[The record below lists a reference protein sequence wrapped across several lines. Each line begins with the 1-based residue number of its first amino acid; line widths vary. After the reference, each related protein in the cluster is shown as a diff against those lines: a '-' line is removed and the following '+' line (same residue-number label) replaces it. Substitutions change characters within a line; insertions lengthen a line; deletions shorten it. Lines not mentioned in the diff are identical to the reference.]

1 MKIKRVLWRNIT
13 SYGNRVQTIDF
24 ENNPGFYMLMGE
36 NATGKSSFLSCITF
50 GLYGKVNNKKLKDIA
65 NRKNKNGWVRIEM
78 ESKGR
83 QIIIE
88 RGVAPTT
95 LEVTVDGKR
104 YDESGKKNVQ
114 EYLEEELYGMPY
126 YVFDNLISL
135 NINDFKSF
143 INMSPSDK
151 RAIID
156 RMFSL
161 DVINQMRELLKA
173 DSSEAKSIL
182 TAVTSEI
189 EWLESSI
196 SKNNLRLEETERRL
210 NEQKSSTI
218 NDLAERAKELEESV
232 KSSNEEKSK
241 IDSVKDTI
249 QRKKSSMEESIRS
262 SKYEIKSLE
271 DRIKFFEK
279 KTCPTCEREMEE
291 SFSELRKSELSAHIS
306 SLRSSMQSILPDY
319 EKILEKWEQV
329 QTLERTFY
337 KKEAEIKANLA
348 SVKREMSELERKQ
361 NNSEDTKAIREM
373 IKESETSLVEK
384 QKERGKAESM
394 VNFNKV
400 ADQLLGERG
409 IKQLAIQSIL
419 PMFNRYIKDL
429 CIEMNV
435 DYDIRFDEEFNAVL
449 THLGEE
455 ISPASLSTGETKKVD
470 IIVLLS
476 LIKLVKMKFPMLNVL
491 FLDEVFS
498 SVDMNNVYHMI
509 KSLGKITRELK
520 LNTVVV
526 NHSTLPHEEFDY
538 ILRTSKNNGF
548 SSIELERVG

>member
-400 ADQLLGERG
+400 ADQLLGEKG

>member
-83 QIIIE
+83 QIVIE

-114 EYLEEELYGMPY
+114 DYLEEELYGMPY

-161 DVINQMRELLKA
+161 DVINQMRELLKS
-173 DSSEAKSIL
+173 DSNEAKSVL
-182 TAVTSEI
+182 ASVTSEI
-189 EWLESSI
+189 DWLESSI

-218 NDLAERAKELEESV
+218 NDLLERAKELEESV
-232 KSSNEEKSK
+232 KSSNEERSK
-241 IDSVKDTI
+241 IDSVKDTV

-291 SFSELRKSELSAHIS
+291 SFSEMRKSELTAHIS
-306 SLRSSMQSILPDY
+306 SLRSTMQSILPDY

-329 QTLERTFY
+329 QTVERSFY
-337 KKEAEIKANLA
+337 KKEAEIKANLGN
-348 SVKREMSELERKQ
+348 VKREISELERKQ

-373 IKESETSLVEK
+373 IKESESSLVEK
-384 QKERGKAESM
+384 QRERAKAESM

-400 ADQLLGERG
+400 ADQLLSEKG

-419 PMFNRYIKDL
+419 PMFNRYIKEL

>member
-50 GLYGKVNNKKLKDIA
+50 GLYGKVNNKKLKDLA
-65 NRKNKNGWVRIEM
+65 NRKNKNGWVRVEL

-83 QIIIE
+83 NIVVE
-88 RGVAPTT
+88 RGVAPTS

-114 EYLEEELYGMPY
+114 DYLEEELYGMPY

-156 RMFSL
+156 RLFSL
-161 DVINQMRELLKA
+161 DVINQMRELLKSDA
-173 DSSEAKSIL
+173 NEVKSIL
-182 TAVTSEI
+182 SAVTSEI
-189 EWLESSI
+189 EWLNASI
-196 SKNNLRLEETERRL
+196 VKNNTKLEQIVGALKEKKE
-210 NEQKSSTI
+210 STI
-218 NDLAERAKELEESV
+218 TDLKERARELEESAL
-232 KSSNEEKSK
+232 SSREEKAK
-241 IDSVKDTI
+241 IDSVKSTI
-249 QRKKSSMEESIRS
+249 QKKKSSLEESIRS

-271 DRIKFFEK
+271 ERIKFFEK
-279 KTCPTCEREMEE
+279 KTCPTCEREMED
-291 SFSELRKSELSAHIS
+291 SFSEMRKSELTSHIT
-306 SLRSSMQSILPDY
+306 SLRSSIDSIMPDY
-319 EKILEKWEQV
+319 EKMVDKLDQV
-329 QTLERTFY
+329 QEVERSFY
-337 KKEAEIKANLA
+337 KKEAEIKANL
-348 SVKREMSELERKQ
+348 SNVKKEIYDLEKTQ
-361 NNSEDTKAIREM
+361 NISEDTKAIRDM
-373 IKESETSLVEK
+373 IAESEATLEEK
-384 QKERGKAESM
+384 QKEKNKAESM

-400 ADQLLGERG
+400 ADQLLGEKG
-409 IKQLAIQSIL
+409 IKQVAIQSIL
-419 PMFNRYIKDL
+419 PMFNGYIREL
-429 CIEMNV
+429 CAEMNV

-449 THLGEE
+449 MHLGEE

-476 LIKLVKMKFPMLNVL
+476 LIKLVKMKFPMLNIL

-498 SVDMNNVYHMI
+498 SVDTNNVYHMI
-509 KSLGKITRELK
+509 RSLGKITRELK
-520 LNTVVV
+520 LNTIVV
-526 NHSTLPHEEFDY
+526 NHSSLPHEEFDY

-548 SSIELERVG
+548 SSIDLEKVS

>member
-13 SYGNRVQTIDF
+13 SYGNKVQTIDF
-24 ENNPGFYMLMGE
+24 ENNPGFYMLLGE

-88 RGVAPTT
+88 RGVTPTT

-161 DVINQMRELLKA
+161 DVINQMRDLLKA

-182 TAVTSEI
+182 TSVTSEI

-196 SKNNLRLEETERRL
+196 SKNNFRLEETERRL
-210 NEQKSSTI
+210 NEQKNSTI
-218 NDLAERAKELEESV
+218 NELIERAKELEESV

-249 QRKKSSMEESIRS
+249 QRKRSSMEESIRS
-262 SKYEIKSLE
+262 SKYEIKSSE

-279 KTCPTCEREMEE
+279 KTCPTCEREMDE
-291 SFSELRKSELSAHIS
+291 SFSEFRKSELTSHIS
-306 SLRSSMQSILPDY
+306 LLRSSMQSILPDY

-337 KKEAEIKANLA
+337 KKEAEIKANLTN
-348 SVKREMSELERKQ
+348 VKREISELERKQ

-373 IKESETSLVEK
+373 IRESETSLVEK

-400 ADQLLGERG
+400 ADQLLSEKG

-429 CIEMNV
+429 CMEMSV
-435 DYDIRFDEEFNAVL
+435 DYDIRFDEEFNAIL
-449 THLGEE
+449 IHLGEE
-455 ISPASLSTGETKKVD
+455 ISPVSLSTGETKKVD

-476 LIKLVKMKFPMLNVL
+476 LIRLVKMKFPMLNVL

-548 SSIELERVG
+548 SSIELERVC

>member
-50 GLYGKVNNKKLKDIA
+50 GLYGKVNNKKLKDLA
-65 NRKNKNGWVRIEM
+65 NRKNKNGWVRVEL

-83 QIIIE
+83 NIVVE
-88 RGVAPTT
+88 RGVAPTS

-114 EYLEEELYGMPY
+114 DYLEEELYGMPY

-156 RMFSL
+156 RLFSL
-161 DVINQMRELLKA
+161 DVINQMREFLKSDA
-173 DSSEAKSIL
+173 NEVKSIL
-182 TAVTSEI
+182 SAVTSEI
-189 EWLESSI
+189 EWLNASI
-196 SKNNLRLEETERRL
+196 VKNNTKLEQIVGALKEKKE
-210 NEQKSSTI
+210 STI
-218 NDLAERAKELEESV
+218 TDLKERAKELEESAL
-232 KSSNEEKSK
+232 SSREEKAK
-241 IDSVKDTI
+241 IDSVKSTI
-249 QRKKSSMEESIRS
+249 QKKKSSLEESIRS

-271 DRIKFFEK
+271 ERIRFFEK

-291 SFSELRKSELSAHIS
+291 SFSEMRKSELTSHIT
-306 SLRSSMQSILPDY
+306 SLRSSIDSIMPDY
-319 EKILEKWEQV
+319 EKMVDKLDQV
-329 QTLERTFY
+329 QEVERSFY
-337 KKEAEIKANLA
+337 KKEAEIKANL
-348 SVKREMSELERKQ
+348 SNVKKEIYDLEKTQ
-361 NNSEDTKAIREM
+361 NISEDTKAIRDM
-373 IKESETSLVEK
+373 IAESEATLEEK
-384 QKERGKAESM
+384 QKEKNKAESM

-400 ADQLLGERG
+400 ADQLLGEKG
-409 IKQLAIQSIL
+409 IKQVAIQSIL
-419 PMFNRYIKDL
+419 PMFNGYIREL
-429 CIEMNV
+429 CAEMNV

-449 THLGEE
+449 MHLGEE

-476 LIKLVKMKFPMLNVL
+476 LIKLVKMKFPMLNIL

-498 SVDMNNVYHMI
+498 SVDTNNVYHMI
-509 KSLGKITRELK
+509 RSLGKITRELK
-520 LNTVVV
+520 LNTIVV
-526 NHSTLPHEEFDY
+526 NHSSLPHEEFDF

-548 SSIELERVG
+548 SSIDLEKIN

>member
-13 SYGNRVQTIDF
+13 SYGNRVQTIDL
-24 ENNPGFYMLMGE
+24 EKNPGFYMLMGE

-50 GLYGKVNNKKLKDIA
+50 ALYGKVNNKKLKDLA
-65 NRKNKNGWVRIEM
+65 NRKNKNGWVRVEL

-88 RGVAPTT
+88 RGVSPTT

-114 EYLEEELYGMPY
+114 DYLEEELYGMPY

-156 RMFSL
+156 RLFSL
-161 DVINQMRELLKA
+161 DLINQMRELLKL
-173 DSSEAKSIL
+173 DSKEVKSML
-182 TAVTSEI
+182 DSVNSEI

-196 SKNNLRLEETERRL
+196 EKNSIRLKETERRL
-210 NEQKSSTI
+210 NEQKAFTV
-218 NDLAERAKELEESV
+218 NDLKERSKELELSIESS
-232 KSSNEEKSK
+232 KEEKKK
-241 IDSVKDTI
+241 IDSIKEAI
-249 QRKKSSMEESIRS
+249 QKKKSTMEDAIRS
-262 SKYEIKSLE
+262 SQYEIKSLKE
-271 DRIKFFEK
+271 KMKFFDSK
-279 KTCPTCEREMEE
+279 MCPTCERDI
-291 SFSELRKSELSAHIS
+291 SEDFGEKRKSEIQSNIDA
-306 SLRSSMQSILPDY
+306 LRSSVDEIMPSY
-319 EKILEKWEQV
+319 EKVIEKWEQLQGV
-329 QTLERTFY
+329 ERSFY
-337 KKEAEIKANLA
+337 KKEAEIKANIG
-348 SVKREMSELERKQ
+348 SIRREIDEIERKK
-361 NNSEDTKAIREM
+361 NTSEDTKAIREM
-373 IKESETSLVEK
+373 ISENETSLAEK
-384 QKERGKAESM
+384 QKERSKAESM
-394 VNFNKV
+394 VGFNKV
-400 ADQLLGERG
+400 IDQVLGEKG
-409 IKQLAIQSIL
+409 VKQLAIQSIL
-419 PMFNRYIKDL
+419 PMFNRYVSEL
-429 CIEMNV
+429 SSEMSV
-435 DYDIRFDEEFNAVL
+435 DYELRFDEEFNAVL

-455 ISPASLSTGETKKVD
+455 ISPASLSTGEAKKVD

-498 SVDMNNVYHMI
+498 SVDTNNVYHMI

-520 LNTVVV
+520 LNTIVV
-526 NHSTLPHEEFDY
+526 NHSILPHEEFDY

-548 SSIELERVG
+548 SSIELEKVG

>member
-306 SLRSSMQSILPDY
+306 SLRSAMQSILPDY

-400 ADQLLGERG
+400 ADQLLGEKG

>member
-1 MKIKRVLWRNIT
+1 
-13 SYGNRVQTIDF
+13 
-24 ENNPGFYMLMGE
+24 
-36 NATGKSSFLSCITF
+36 
-50 GLYGKVNNKKLKDIA
+50 
-65 NRKNKNGWVRIEM
+65 
-78 ESKGR
+78 
-83 QIIIE
+83 
-88 RGVAPTT
+88 
-95 LEVTVDGKR
+95 
-104 YDESGKKNVQ
+104 
-114 EYLEEELYGMPY
+114 
-126 YVFDNLISL
+126 VFDNLISL

-161 DVINQMRELLKA
+161 DVINQMRELLKS
-173 DSSEAKSIL
+173 DSNEAKSVL
-182 TAVTSEI
+182 ASVTSEI
-189 EWLESSI
+189 DWLESSI

-218 NDLAERAKELEESV
+218 NDLLERAKELEESV
-232 KSSNEEKSK
+232 KSSNEERSK
-241 IDSVKDTI
+241 IDSVKDTV

-291 SFSELRKSELSAHIS
+291 SFSEMRKSELTAHIS
-306 SLRSSMQSILPDY
+306 SLRSTMQSILPDY

-329 QTLERTFY
+329 QTVERSFY
-337 KKEAEIKANLA
+337 KKEAEIKANLGN
-348 SVKREMSELERKQ
+348 VKREISELERKQ

-373 IKESETSLVEK
+373 IKESESSLVEK
-384 QKERGKAESM
+384 QRERAKAESM

-400 ADQLLGERG
+400 ADQLLSEKG

-419 PMFNRYIKDL
+419 PMFNRYIKEL

>member
-65 NRKNKNGWVRIEM
+65 NRKNKNGWVRVEL

-83 QIIIE
+83 QIVIE
-88 RGVAPTT
+88 RGVSPTS
-95 LEVTVDGKR
+95 LDVTVDGKR

-156 RMFSL
+156 RLFSL
-161 DVINQMRELLKA
+161 DIINQMRELLKSDA
-173 DSSEAKSIL
+173 NEVKSTL
-182 TAVTSEI
+182 ASVTSEI
-189 EWLESSI
+189 EWLHNSI
-196 SKNNLRLEETERRL
+196 VKNNSRLEEIVRL
-210 NEQKSSTI
+210 LKEQKTTTI
-218 NDLAERAKELEESV
+218 SELAHRAKQLEESV
-232 KSSNEEKSK
+232 LESKQEKIK
-241 IDSVKDTI
+241 IDGIKETI
-249 QRKKSSMEESIRS
+249 QKKKHSLEESIRS
-262 SKYEIKSLE
+262 CKYEIKNLE
-271 DRIKFFEK
+271 ERLRFFEK
-279 KTCPTCEREMEE
+279 KTCPTCEREMDE
-291 SFSELRKSELSAHIS
+291 SFSEIRRSELATHIS
-306 SLRSSMQSILPDY
+306 SLKTSVDSTIPDY
-319 EKILEKWEQV
+319 EKVLEKWEQV
-329 QTLERTFY
+329 QNVERSFY
-337 KKEAEIKANLA
+337 KKEAEIKANLVN
-348 SVKREMSELERKQ
+348 VKREISELEKKQ
-361 NNSEDTKAIREM
+361 NISEDTKAIRDM
-373 IKESETSLVEK
+373 IKESEISLEEK

-394 VNFNKV
+394 SNFNKV
-400 ADQLLGERG
+400 ADQLLGEKG
-409 IKQLAIQSIL
+409 IKQVAIQSML
-419 PMFNRYIKDL
+419 PVFNRYIKEL
-429 CIEMNV
+429 CVEMNV
-435 DYDIRFDEEFNAVL
+435 DYDIRFDEEFNAIL

-455 ISPASLSTGETKKVD
+455 ISPVSLSTGETKKVD

-498 SVDMNNVYHMI
+498 SVDTNNVYHMI

-526 NHSTLPHEEFDY
+526 NHSSLPHEEFDY
-538 ILRTSKNNGF
+538 ILKTSKNNGF